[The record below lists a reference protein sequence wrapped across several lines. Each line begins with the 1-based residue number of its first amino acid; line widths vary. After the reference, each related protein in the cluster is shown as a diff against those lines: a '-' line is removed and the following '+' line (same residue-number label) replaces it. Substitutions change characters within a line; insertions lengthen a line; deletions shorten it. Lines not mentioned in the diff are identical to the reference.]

1 MEGEPAEYDLLAM
14 RSDDYYGFVYA
25 MIPEDADGNSTEITY
40 VGIDFCNYFLD
51 LNIHKY
57 LPDKYLLEGFDASS
71 GNPYKRM
78 KEKEMDHNQ

>member
-1 MEGEPAEYDLLAM
+1 MGYDLLAM

-25 MIPEDADGNSTEITY
+25 MIPEGADGNSTEITY

>member
-1 MEGEPAEYDLLAM
+1 M
-14 RSDDYYGFVYA
+14 
-25 MIPEDADGNSTEITY
+25 
-40 VGIDFCNYFLD
+40 GIDFCNYFLD
-51 LNIHKY
+51 LNIHEY